1 MNIYINH
8 AAAICALGVD
18 LANISINLFSA
29 TSSPLRESDEYS
41 PGKPTYLGLVD
52 ELPQQA
58 DTRTNSLLLSALTP
72 LLPEV
77 NILKQRFGAHRI
89 GTVIG
94 SSTSGIAEGEQALS
108 HRSKY
113 GEFPPE
119 FHYGQ
124 QELGAS
130 SKFVA
135 AQAEVTGPCWTVST
149 ACSSGAKALAS
160 AARLIQL
167 GVCDAVI
174 AGGADSLCRTTVQG
188 FSVLNAVSAERCNP
202 FSLNRSGINVG
213 EGAGLMLVT
222 REPSAIR
229 LAGFGETSD
238 AHHISAP
245 EPTGKGAEAAQRLAL
260 ENAELD
266 ATAINYINLHGTA
279 TEQNDI
285 MESLAVARVFGN
297 AIPCGSTKSLTGH
310 TLGAAGALE
319 AIFCWLT
326 LQRNDG
332 LLPAHLWSGLVDPD
346 LAVLDG
352 LAVLRLESA
361 PRFVMSNSFAFGGNN
376 ISLIL
381 ERYNG

>member
-1 MNIYINH
+1 MNVYINH

-18 LANISINLFSA
+18 LASISVNLFS
-29 TSSPLRESDEYS
+29 TKSSPLRQSDEYS
-41 PGKPTYLGLVD
+41 PGKPTYLGQVV
-52 ELPQQA
+52 EMPQRA
-58 DTRTNSLLLSALTP
+58 DTRTNSLLLSALNP
-72 LLPEV
+72 LLPEI

-89 GTVIG
+89 GAVIG

-108 HRSKY
+108 HRATH
-113 GEFPPE
+113 GEFPPS
-119 FHYGQ
+119 FHYCQ

-130 SKFVA
+130 AKFVA
-135 AQAEVTGPCWTVST
+135 NQSGVTGPCWTVST

-188 FSVLNAVSAERCNP
+188 FSALNAVSPERCNP
-202 FSLNRSGINVG
+202 FSLNRRGINIG

-222 REPSAIR
+222 REPSTIR

-285 MESLAVARVFGN
+285 MESLAVARVFGST
-297 AIPCGSTKSLTGH
+297 IPCGSTKALTGH

-332 LLPAHLWSGLVDPD
+332 LLPAHLWDGVVDPA
-346 LAVLDG
+346 LATLDG
-352 LAVLRLESA
+352 LGILHLESP
-361 PRFVMSNSFAFGGNN
+361 PRFLMSNSFAFGGNN

-381 ERYNG
+381 ERCNG